1 MENLNNF
8 FFLFLNIIKKIF
20 WNFFLYNLFYNILY
34 IYFNDNILYY
44 VKVILISNKK
54 WHHIFIFKLEFV
66 DTYIYLYS
74 DNYYIVL
81 IISHYIALKRET
93 FISLGSHVIYFIW
106 CTSKMHLI
114 CILGYVFW
122 IFIILLYI
130 NFLSLKTTRVY
141 ISIIR

>member
-93 FISLGSHVIYFIW
+93 FISLGSHVIYF
-106 CTSKMHLI
+106 M
-114 CILGYVFW
+114 Y
-122 IFIILLYI
+122 FI
-130 NFLSLKTTRVY
+130 
-141 ISIIR
+141 